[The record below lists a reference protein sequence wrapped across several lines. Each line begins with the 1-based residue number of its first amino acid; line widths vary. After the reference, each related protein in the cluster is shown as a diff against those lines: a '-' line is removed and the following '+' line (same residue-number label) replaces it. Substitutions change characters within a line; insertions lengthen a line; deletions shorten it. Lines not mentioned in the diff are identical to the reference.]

1 MSIKRREFIIG
12 AGGAVAAT
20 SVLGM
25 PYIARAADKL
35 KAAWILVGPSG
46 DMGYSYQHDLG
57 RLAVQKE
64 LGDRVETHKVESVP
78 EGADCERVLTQLAN
92 QGYGLIFT
100 TSFGYMDQTI
110 KVAKNF
116 PNVKFE
122 HATGYKR
129 ATNVATYNIR
139 FYEGRTVQ
147 GTLAGH
153 LSKSGIVGYVG
164 SIPIPEVIMGID
176 AFTLAFR
183 KIRPDGK
190 VKVIYVNGWFDPGK
204 EADAAKALIDQGA
217 DIICQHTDS
226 PAPVQTA
233 EARGA
238 WAFGQSSDMAKFGP
252 THCVT
257 SNVDNWAPYYVERT
271 KMVLDGTWKSTDT
284 WGGLAAGML
293 SMPTFNSHVPE
304 AARADGMKAYNDVK
318 SGARHPFDGPV
329 VDKSGATK
337 VAAGANMPDG
347 QIAGLNWYVQGVEG
361 DLRS

>member
-1 MSIKRREFIIG
+1 MIKRREFIVG

-25 PYIARAADKL
+25 PYIARAADKI
-35 KAAWILVGPSG
+35 KAAWIYVGPTG

-57 RLAVQKE
+57 RQAVAKE
-64 LGDRVETHKVESVP
+64 FGDRVETVKVESVP
-78 EGADCERVLTQLAN
+78 EGADCERVLTQLVN
-92 QGYGLIFT
+92 QGSKIIFT

-116 PNVKFE
+116 PNVYFE

-129 ATNVATYNIR
+129 AKNVATYAVR
-139 FYEGRTVQ
+139 FYEGRTIQ

-153 LSKSGIVGYVG
+153 LTKSGIVGYVG
-164 SIPIPEVIMGID
+164 SIPIPEVIQGID

-190 VKVIYVNGWFDPGK
+190 VKVIYVNEWFNPGK

-217 DIICQHTDS
+217 DIMCQHTDS

-238 WAFGQSSDMAKFGP
+238 WSFGQSSDMSKFGP

-257 SNVDNWAPYYVERT
+257 SNVDNWAPYYVQRV

-284 WGGLAAGML
+284 WGGLAADML
-293 SMPTFNSHVPE
+293 TMPTFNSHVPQNI
-304 AARADGMKAYNDVK
+304 RDDGMKALNDVK
-318 SGARHPFDGPV
+318 SGKRHPFDGPV
-329 VDKSGATK
+329 MDQTGAIK
-337 VAAGANMPDG
+337 IAAGKDMPDPE
-347 QIAGLNWYVQGVEG
+347 ILGLNWYVQGVEG
-361 DLRS
+361 DLRH

>member
-1 MSIKRREFIIG
+1 MIKRRDFIIG

-25 PYIARAADKL
+25 PYVARAADKL

-57 RLAVQKE
+57 RLAVQQE

-78 EGADCERVLTQLAN
+78 EGADCERVLTQLCN

-129 ATNVATYNIR
+129 AANVATYNIR

-147 GTLAGH
+147 GTLGGH
-153 LSKSGIVGYVG
+153 LTKSGVVGYVG

-190 VKVIYVNGWFDPGK
+190 IKVIYVNEWFNPGK

-252 THCVT
+252 TRCVT
-257 SNVDNWAPYYVERT
+257 SNVDNWAPYYIART

-284 WGGLAAGML
+284 WGGFAAGML
-293 SMPTFNSHVPE
+293 SMPKFNSHVPQNIATDGYNVME
-304 AARADGMKAYNDVK
+304 AIK

-329 VDKSGATK
+329 VDQSGATK

-347 QIAGLNWYVQGVEG
+347 EIAGLNWYVKGVEG
-361 DLRS
+361 DLRH

>member
-1 MSIKRREFIIG
+1 MIKRREFIIG

-25 PYIARAADKL
+25 PYIARAQSKL
-35 KAAWILVGPSG
+35 KAAWIYVGPTG

-57 RLAVQKE
+57 RQAVAKQY
-64 LGDRVETHKVESVP
+64 GDKVETIKVESVP
-78 EGADCERVLTQLAN
+78 EGADSERVLTQLAN
-92 QGYGLIFT
+92 QGCKIIFA
-100 TSFGYMDQTI
+100 TSFGYMDQVI

-116 PNVKFE
+116 PNVDFE

-129 ATNVATYNIR
+129 AKNVATYNIR

-147 GTLAGH
+147 GTLGGH
-153 LSKSGIVGYVG
+153 LTKSGIVGYVG

-190 VKVIYVNGWFDPGK
+190 VKVIYVNEWFNPGK

-217 DIICQHTDS
+217 DIMCQHTDS

-233 EARGA
+233 EARGV
-238 WAFGQSSDMAKFGP
+238 WSFGQSSNMAKFGP

-257 SNVDNWAPYYVERT
+257 SNVDNWAPYYIQRVG
-271 KMVLDGTWKSTDT
+271 MALDGTWHSTDT
-284 WGGLAAGML
+284 WGGFAAGML
-293 SMPTFNSHVPE
+293 TMPPFNTHVPE
-304 AARADGMKAYNDVK
+304 NIRADGMKVK
-318 SGARHPFDGPV
+318 EAIKDHTLYPFAGPV
-329 VDKSGATK
+329 MGKAGATK
-337 VAAGANMPDG
+337 IAAGATMPDSE
-347 QIAGLNWYVQGVEG
+347 IAGLNWYVQGVEG